1 MSGNRPEDAIRAAE
15 MDSASDGNFI
25 KFPDKPNPHSMLLV
39 FEKYSYNK
47 LSTEYAK
54 NLSAPSTGLVA
65 SSTRQSGVELRS
77 QHSIELPFPKQLLD
91 STGLNYNNMQQ
102 DPLMEASVQKMANFA
117 SGQGDAAIGDISG
130 LLQSLGAGAAT
141 AGGMGGFGA
150 AGKAVAATGVTDAA
164 NAAMYLLRKNI
175 PQSGS
180 VNLALGQ
187 TLNPRET
194 IAFESVQLKSHTFNW
209 DLFPSNAQ
217 DSARIQDIINKMKK
231 SVLPVTRDLGS
242 GNLGIKKAFLEFPNM
257 VKIYLIGVDTQY
269 YMKFKPA
276 MVTSMTVDYG
286 AGGNLAIMQGGRP
299 AGVNISITLQELQI
313 ETANDYG
320 AISDTPMEGRTF
332 EELDPNQTGQQ

>member
-102 DPLMEASVQKMANFA
+102 DPLMEASVQKMADFA
-117 SGQGDAAIGDISG
+117 RGTGASPAGELAG
-130 LLQSLGAGAAT
+130 LIQN
-141 AGGMGGFGA
+141 MGGGLA
-150 AGKAVAATGVTDAA
+150 AGSAASAMDKITAAGMNDSA
-164 NAAMYLLRKNI
+164 NAAMYLLRKTI

-194 IAFESVQLKSHTFNW
+194 IAFEGVQLKSHTFNW

-257 VKIYLIGVDTQY
+257 VKIYLIGVDAQY